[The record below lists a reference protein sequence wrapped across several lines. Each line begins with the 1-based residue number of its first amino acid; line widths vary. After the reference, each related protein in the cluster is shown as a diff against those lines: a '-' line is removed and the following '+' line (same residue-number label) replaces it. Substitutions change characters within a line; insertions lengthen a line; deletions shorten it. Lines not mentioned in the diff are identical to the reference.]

1 MKKNIVVAAVALC
14 AIAVVCG
21 VTYVGGSFFSNPNG
35 AKPESSSVDPM
46 DGANPGA
53 SMENVTLGEGEMQK
67 ALENLA
73 TELDKS
79 NGADGVELRVN
90 EDGCS
95 MVTVS
100 AEDGAENELNSA
112 DSVKALFELYL
123 NGGFLDEKGNVTGA
137 IVVPE
142 DEIVEPTPA
151 PGSNSAST
159 EEIIARN
166 ELGGEDTMIAGFP
179 GEGMLDA
186 GAHEPSSEVASSDVT
201 ETADSVVQSEG
212 VADGAETS
220 APENGGWL
228 LPR

>member
-14 AIAVVCG
+14 AIVVVCG
-21 VTYVGGSFFSNPNG
+21 VAYVGGSFFSNPNG
-35 AKPESSSVDPM
+35 VKSESSSVDPM

-53 SMENVTLGEGEMQK
+53 SMKNVSLDESEMQK

-90 EDGCS
+90 ENGCS

-100 AEDGAENELNSA
+100 AEDGTENELNSA

-142 DEIVEPTPA
+142 DEIAEPTPT
-151 PGSNSAST
+151 PNPNSASA
-159 EEIIARN
+159 EDIIARN
-166 ELGGEDTMIAGFP
+166 ELDGEDTMIAGFP

-186 GAHEPSSEVASSDVT
+186 GAHEPSSEGTSSNVT
-201 ETADSVVQSEG
+201 GTADSVIQNEVVEN
-212 VADGAETS
+212 GAEIS
-220 APENGGWL
+220 APENGG
-228 LPR
+228 

>member
-1 MKKNIVVAAVALC
+1 MKKNIVAAAVALC
-14 AIAVVCG
+14 AIVVVCG
-21 VTYVGGSFFSNPNG
+21 VAYVGGSFFSNPNG
-35 AKPESSSVDPM
+35 VKSESSSVDPM

-53 SMENVTLGEGEMQK
+53 SMKNVSLDESEMQK

-90 EDGCS
+90 ENGCS

-100 AEDGAENELNSA
+100 AEDGTENELNSA

-123 NGGFLDEKGNVTGA
+123 TGGFLDEKGNVTGA

-142 DEIVEPTPA
+142 DEIAEPTPT
-151 PGSNSAST
+151 PNPNSASA
-159 EEIIARN
+159 EDIIARN
-166 ELGGEDTMIAGFP
+166 ELDGEDTMIAGFP

-186 GAHEPSSEVASSDVT
+186 GAHEPSSEGTSSNVT
-201 ETADSVVQSEG
+201 GTADSIIQNEVVEN
-212 VADGAETS
+212 GAEIS
-220 APENGGWL
+220 APENGG
-228 LPR
+228 

>member
-14 AIAVVCG
+14 AIVVVCG
-21 VTYVGGSFFSNPNG
+21 VAYVGGSFFSNPNG
-35 AKPESSSVDPM
+35 VKSESSSVDPM

-53 SMENVTLGEGEMQK
+53 SMKNVSLDESEMQK

-90 EDGCS
+90 ENGCS

-100 AEDGAENELNSA
+100 AEDGTENELNSA

-123 NGGFLDEKGNVTGA
+123 TGGFLDEKGNVTGA

-142 DEIVEPTPA
+142 DGIAEPTPT
-151 PGSNSAST
+151 PNPNSASA
-159 EEIIARN
+159 EDIIARN
-166 ELGGEDTMIAGFP
+166 ELDGEDTMIAGFP

-186 GAHEPSSEVASSDVT
+186 GAHEPSSEGTSSNVT
-201 ETADSVVQSEG
+201 GTADSVIQNEVVEN
-212 VADGAETS
+212 GAEIS
-220 APENGGWL
+220 APENGG
-228 LPR
+228 

>member
-14 AIAVVCG
+14 AIVVVCG
-21 VTYVGGSFFSNPNG
+21 VAYVGGSFFSNPNG
-35 AKPESSSVDPM
+35 VKSESSSVDPM

-53 SMENVTLGEGEMQK
+53 SMKNVSLDESEMQK

-100 AEDGAENELNSA
+100 AEDGTENELNSA

-123 NGGFLDEKGNVTGA
+123 TGGFLDEKGNVTGA

-142 DEIVEPTPA
+142 DEIAEPTPT
-151 PGSNSAST
+151 PNPNSASA
-159 EEIIARN
+159 EDIIARN
-166 ELGGEDTMIAGFP
+166 ELDGEDTMIAGFP

-186 GAHEPSSEVASSDVT
+186 GAHEPSSEGTSSNVT
-201 ETADSVVQSEG
+201 GTADSVIQNEVVEN
-212 VADGAETS
+212 GAEIS
-220 APENGGWL
+220 APENGG
-228 LPR
+228 

>member
-1 MKKNIVVAAVALC
+1 MKKNIVVAVALC
-14 AIAVVCG
+14 AIVVVCG
-21 VTYVGGSFFSNPNG
+21 VAYVGGSFFSNPNG
-35 AKPESSSVDPM
+35 VKSESSSVDPM
-46 DGANPGA
+46 DGANPGV
-53 SMENVTLGEGEMQK
+53 SMKNVSLAESEMQK

-90 EDGCS
+90 ENGCS

-100 AEDGAENELNSA
+100 AEDGTENELNAA

-142 DEIVEPTPA
+142 DETVEPTPA
-151 PGSNSAST
+151 PNPNSASA
-159 EEIIARN
+159 EDIIARN
-166 ELGGEDTMIAGFP
+166 ELDGEDTMIAGFP

-186 GAHEPSSEVASSDVT
+186 GAHEPSSEIVSSDMA
-201 ETADSVVQSEG
+201 ESADGVVQSGAVANG
-212 VADGAETS
+212 VEIS
-220 APENGGWL
+220 APENGG
-228 LPR
+228 

>member
-14 AIAVVCG
+14 AIVVVCG
-21 VTYVGGSFFSNPNG
+21 VAYMGGSFFSNPNG
-35 AKPESSSVDPM
+35 VKSESSSVDPM
-46 DGANPGA
+46 DGANPGV
-53 SMENVTLGEGEMQK
+53 SMKNVSLDESEMQK

-79 NGADGVELRVN
+79 NGDDGVELRVN
-90 EDGCS
+90 ENGCS

-100 AEDGAENELNSA
+100 AEDGTENELNAA

-142 DEIVEPTPA
+142 DETAEPTPA
-151 PGSNSAST
+151 PNPHSASA
-159 EEIIARN
+159 EDIIARN
-166 ELGGEDTMIAGFP
+166 ELDGEDTMIAGFP

-186 GAHEPSSEVASSDVT
+186 GAHEPSSEIVSSDMA
-201 ETADSVVQSEG
+201 ESADG
-212 VADGAETS
+212 VAQSGAVANGVEIS
-220 APENGGWL
+220 APENGG
-228 LPR
+228 

>member
-14 AIAVVCG
+14 AIVVVCG
-21 VTYVGGSFFSNPNG
+21 VAYVGGCFFSNSNG
-35 AKPESSSVDPM
+35 VKLESSSVDPM
-46 DGANPGA
+46 EGANPGA
-53 SMENVTLGEGEMQK
+53 SMGNVTLNEGEMRK

-90 EDGCS
+90 EDRCC

-100 AEDGAENELNSA
+100 AEDGTENELNSA

-123 NGGFLDEKGNVTGA
+123 TGGFLDEKGNVTGA

-142 DEIVEPTPA
+142 DEIAEPTPT
-151 PGSNSAST
+151 PNPNSASA
-159 EEIIARN
+159 EDIIARN
-166 ELGGEDTMIAGFP
+166 ELDGEDTMIAGFP

-186 GAHEPSSEVASSDVT
+186 GAHEPSSEGTSSNVT
-201 ETADSVVQSEG
+201 GTADSVIQNEVVEN
-212 VADGAETS
+212 GAEIS
-220 APENGGWL
+220 APENGG
-228 LPR
+228 

>member
-14 AIAVVCG
+14 AIVVVCG
-21 VTYVGGSFFSNPNG
+21 VAYVGGSFFSNPNG
-35 AKPESSSVDPM
+35 VKSESSSVDPM

-53 SMENVTLGEGEMQK
+53 SMKNVSLDESEMQK

-90 EDGCS
+90 ENGCS

-100 AEDGAENELNSA
+100 AEDGTENELNSA

-123 NGGFLDEKGNVTGA
+123 TGGFLDEKGNVTGA

-142 DEIVEPTPA
+142 DEIAEPTPT
-151 PGSNSAST
+151 PNPNSASA
-159 EEIIARN
+159 EDIIARN
-166 ELGGEDTMIAGFP
+166 ELDGEDTMIAGFP

-186 GAHEPSSEVASSDVT
+186 GAHEPSSEGASSNVT
-201 ETADSVVQSEG
+201 GTADSIIQNEVVEN
-212 VADGAETS
+212 GAEIS
-220 APENGGWL
+220 APENGG
-228 LPR
+228 

>member
-14 AIAVVCG
+14 AIAIVCG
-21 VTYVGGSFFSNPNG
+21 AAYMGGSFFSNPNG
-35 AKPESSSVDPM
+35 VKSESSSVDPM

-53 SMENVTLGEGEMQK
+53 SMKNVSLDESEMQK

-90 EDGCS
+90 ENGCS

-100 AEDGAENELNSA
+100 AEDSTENELNAA

-142 DEIVEPTPA
+142 DETAEPTPN
-151 PGSNSAST
+151 PNSASA
-159 EEIIARN
+159 EDIIARN
-166 ELGGEDTMIAGFP
+166 ELDGEDTMIAGFP

-186 GAHEPSSEVASSDVT
+186 GAHEPSSEVVASSNVT
-201 ETADSVVQSEG
+201 GAADG
-212 VADGAETS
+212 VAQNEAVEDGAEIS
-220 APENGGWL
+220 APKNGG
-228 LPR
+228 

>member
-14 AIAVVCG
+14 AIVVVCG
-21 VTYVGGSFFSNPNG
+21 VAYVGGSFFSNPNG
-35 AKPESSSVDPM
+35 VKSESSSVDPM
-46 DGANPGA
+46 DGANPCA
-53 SMENVTLGEGEMQK
+53 SMKNVSLDESEMQK

-100 AEDGAENELNSA
+100 AEDGTENELNSA

-123 NGGFLDEKGNVTGA
+123 TGGFLDEKGNVTGA

-142 DEIVEPTPA
+142 DEIAEPTPT
-151 PGSNSAST
+151 PNPNSASA
-159 EEIIARN
+159 EDIIARN
-166 ELGGEDTMIAGFP
+166 ELDGEDTMIAGFP

-186 GAHEPSSEVASSDVT
+186 GAHEPSSEGTSSNVT
-201 ETADSVVQSEG
+201 GTADSVIQNEVVEN
-212 VADGAETS
+212 GAEIS
-220 APENGGWL
+220 APENGG
-228 LPR
+228 

>member
-14 AIAVVCG
+14 AIVVICG
-21 VTYVGGSFFSNPNG
+21 VAYVGGSFFSNPNG

-46 DGANPGA
+46 DGANPGV
-53 SMENVTLGEGEMQK
+53 SMKNVSLDESEMQK

-90 EDGCS
+90 ENGCS

-100 AEDGAENELNSA
+100 AEDGTENELNSA

-123 NGGFLDEKGNVTGA
+123 NGGFLDEEGNVTGA
-137 IVVPE
+137 IIVPE
-142 DEIVEPTPA
+142 DEIAEPTPT
-151 PGSNSAST
+151 PNPNSASA
-159 EEIIARN
+159 EDIIARN
-166 ELGGEDTMIAGFP
+166 ELDGEDTMIAGFP

-186 GAHEPSSEVASSDVT
+186 GAHEPSSEGALSDAT
-201 ETADSVVQSEG
+201 ETTDDAAQNGKAVDST
-212 VADGAETS
+212 ETS
-220 APENGGWL
+220 APENGG
-228 LPR
+228 

>member
-14 AIAVVCG
+14 AIVVVCG
-21 VTYVGGSFFSNPNG
+21 VAYVGGSFFSNPNG
-35 AKPESSSVDPM
+35 VKSESSSVDPM
-46 DGANPGA
+46 EGANPGA
-53 SMENVTLGEGEMQK
+53 SMKNVSLDESEMQK

-90 EDGCS
+90 ENGCS

-100 AEDGAENELNSA
+100 AEDGTENELNSA

-123 NGGFLDEKGNVTGA
+123 TGGFLDEKGNVTGA

-142 DEIVEPTPA
+142 DEIAEPTPT
-151 PGSNSAST
+151 PTPNSASA
-159 EEIIARN
+159 EDIIARN
-166 ELGGEDTMIAGFP
+166 ELDGEDTMIAGFP

-186 GAHEPSSEVASSDVT
+186 GAHEPSSEGTSSNVT
-201 ETADSVVQSEG
+201 GTADSVIQNEVVEN
-212 VADGAETS
+212 GAEIS
-220 APENGGWL
+220 APENGG
-228 LPR
+228 

>member
-14 AIAVVCG
+14 AIVVVCG
-21 VTYVGGSFFSNPNG
+21 VAYVGGSFFSNPNG
-35 AKPESSSVDPM
+35 VKSESSSVDPM

-53 SMENVTLGEGEMQK
+53 SMKNVSLDESEMQK

-90 EDGCS
+90 GCS

-100 AEDGAENELNSA
+100 AEDGTENELNSA

-123 NGGFLDEKGNVTGA
+123 TGGFLDEKGNVTGA

-142 DEIVEPTPA
+142 DEIAEPTPT
-151 PGSNSAST
+151 PNPNSASA
-159 EEIIARN
+159 EDIIARN
-166 ELGGEDTMIAGFP
+166 ELDGEDTMIAGFP

-186 GAHEPSSEVASSDVT
+186 GAHEPSSEGTSSNVT
-201 ETADSVVQSEG
+201 GTADSVIQNEVVEN
-212 VADGAETS
+212 GAEIS
-220 APENGGWL
+220 APENGG
-228 LPR
+228 

>member
-14 AIAVVCG
+14 AIVVVCG
-21 VTYVGGSFFSNPNG
+21 VAYVGGSFFSNPNG
-35 AKPESSSVDPM
+35 VKSESSSVDPM

-53 SMENVTLGEGEMQK
+53 SMKNVSLDESEMQK
-67 ALENLA
+67 ALENMA

-90 EDGCS
+90 ENGCS

-100 AEDGAENELNSA
+100 AEDGTENELNSA

-123 NGGFLDEKGNVTGA
+123 TGGFLDEKGNVTGA

-142 DEIVEPTPA
+142 DEIAEPTPT
-151 PGSNSAST
+151 PNPNSASA
-159 EEIIARN
+159 EDIIARN
-166 ELGGEDTMIAGFP
+166 ELDGEDTMIAGFP

-186 GAHEPSSEVASSDVT
+186 GAHEPSSEGTSSNVT
-201 ETADSVVQSEG
+201 GTADSVIQNEVVEN
-212 VADGAETS
+212 GAEIS
-220 APENGGWL
+220 APENGG
-228 LPR
+228 

>member
-1 MKKNIVVAAVALC
+1 MKKNIVAAAVALC
-14 AIAVVCG
+14 AIVVVCG
-21 VTYVGGSFFSNPNG
+21 VAYVGGSFFSNPNG
-35 AKPESSSVDPM
+35 VKSESSSVDPM

-53 SMENVTLGEGEMQK
+53 SMKNVSLDESEMQK

-90 EDGCS
+90 ENGCS

-100 AEDGAENELNSA
+100 AEDGTENELNSA

-123 NGGFLDEKGNVTGA
+123 TGGFLDEKGNVTGA

-142 DEIVEPTPA
+142 DEIAEPTPT
-151 PGSNSAST
+151 PNPNSASA
-159 EEIIARN
+159 EDIIARN
-166 ELGGEDTMIAGFP
+166 ELDGEDTMIAGFP

-186 GAHEPSSEVASSDVT
+186 GAHEPSSEGTSSNVT
-201 ETADSVVQSEG
+201 GTADSVIQNEVVEN
-212 VADGAETS
+212 GAEIS
-220 APENGGWL
+220 APENGG
-228 LPR
+228 

>member
-14 AIAVVCG
+14 AIVVVCG
-21 VTYVGGSFFSNPNG
+21 VAYVGGSFFSNPNG
-35 AKPESSSVDPM
+35 VKSESSSVDPM

-53 SMENVTLGEGEMQK
+53 SMKNVSLDESEMQK

-90 EDGCS
+90 KNGCS

-100 AEDGAENELNSA
+100 AEDGTENELNSA

-123 NGGFLDEKGNVTGA
+123 TGGFLDEKGNVTGA

-142 DEIVEPTPA
+142 DEIAEPTPT
-151 PGSNSAST
+151 PNPNSASA
-159 EEIIARN
+159 EDIIARN
-166 ELGGEDTMIAGFP
+166 ELDGEDTMIAGFP

-186 GAHEPSSEVASSDVT
+186 GAHEPSSEGTSSNVT
-201 ETADSVVQSEG
+201 GTADSVIQNEVVEN
-212 VADGAETS
+212 GAEIS
-220 APENGGWL
+220 APENGG
-228 LPR
+228 

>member
-14 AIAVVCG
+14 AIVVVCG
-21 VTYVGGSFFSNPNG
+21 VAYVGGSFFSNPNG
-35 AKPESSSVDPM
+35 VKSESSSVDPM

-53 SMENVTLGEGEMQK
+53 SMKNVSLDESEMQK

-90 EDGCS
+90 ENGCS

-100 AEDGAENELNSA
+100 AEDGTENELNSA

-123 NGGFLDEKGNVTGA
+123 TGGFLDEKGNVTGA

-142 DEIVEPTPA
+142 DEIAEPTPT
-151 PGSNSAST
+151 PNPNSASA
-159 EEIIARN
+159 EDIIARN
-166 ELGGEDTMIAGFP
+166 ELDGEDTMIAGFP

-186 GAHEPSSEVASSDVT
+186 GAHEPSSEIVSSDMA
-201 ETADSVVQSEG
+201 ESADG
-212 VADGAETS
+212 VAQSGAVANGVEIS
-220 APENGGWL
+220 APENGG
-228 LPR
+228 

>member
-14 AIAVVCG
+14 AIVVVCG
-21 VTYVGGSFFSNPNG
+21 VAYVGGSFFSNPNG
-35 AKPESSSVDPM
+35 VKSESSSVDPM

-53 SMENVTLGEGEMQK
+53 SMKNVSLDESEMQK

-90 EDGCS
+90 ENGCS

-100 AEDGAENELNSA
+100 AEDGTENELNSA

-123 NGGFLDEKGNVTGA
+123 TGGFLDEKGNVTGA

-142 DEIVEPTPA
+142 DEIAEPTPT
-151 PGSNSAST
+151 PNPNSASA
-159 EEIIARN
+159 EDIIARN
-166 ELGGEDTMIAGFP
+166 ELDGEDTMIAGFP

-186 GAHEPSSEVASSDVT
+186 GAHEPSSEGTSSNVT
-201 ETADSVVQSEG
+201 GTADSVIQNEVVEN
-212 VADGAETS
+212 GAEIS
-220 APENGGWL
+220 APENGG
-228 LPR
+228 

>member
-1 MKKNIVVAAVALC
+1 MKKFVSWFNGLPRKTQAISGFIVILAL
-14 AIAVVCG
+14 V
-21 VTYVGGSFFSNPNG
+21 SLD
-35 AKPESSSVDPM
+35 ES
-46 DGANPGA
+46 
-53 SMENVTLGEGEMQK
+53 EMQK

-90 EDGCS
+90 ENGCS

-100 AEDGAENELNSA
+100 AEDGTENELNAA

-142 DEIVEPTPA
+142 DETAEPTPT
-151 PGSNSAST
+151 PNPNSASA
-159 EEIIARN
+159 EDIIARN
-166 ELGGEDTMIAGFP
+166 ELDGEDTMIAGFP

-186 GAHEPSSEVASSDVT
+186 GAHEPSSEVVASSNVT
-201 ETADSVVQSEG
+201 GAADG
-212 VADGAETS
+212 VAQNEAVEDGAEIS
-220 APENGGWL
+220 APKNGG
-228 LPR
+228 

>member
-14 AIAVVCG
+14 AIVVVCG
-21 VTYVGGSFFSNPNG
+21 VAYVGGSFFSNPNG
-35 AKPESSSVDPM
+35 VKSESSSVDPM
-46 DGANPGA
+46 DGAYPGA
-53 SMENVTLGEGEMQK
+53 SMKNVSLAESEMQK

-90 EDGCS
+90 ENGCS

-100 AEDGAENELNSA
+100 AEDGTENELNSA

-123 NGGFLDEKGNVTGA
+123 TGGFLDEKGNVTGA

-142 DEIVEPTPA
+142 DEIAEPTPT
-151 PGSNSAST
+151 PNPNSASA
-159 EEIIARN
+159 EDIIARN
-166 ELGGEDTMIAGFP
+166 ELDGEDTMIAGFP

-186 GAHEPSSEVASSDVT
+186 GAHEPSSEGTSSNVT
-201 ETADSVVQSEG
+201 GTADSVIQNEVVEN
-212 VADGAETS
+212 GAEIS
-220 APENGGWL
+220 APENGG
-228 LPR
+228 

>member
-1 MKKNIVVAAVALC
+1 MKKNIVAAAVALC
-14 AIAVVCG
+14 AIVVVCG
-21 VTYVGGSFFSNPNG
+21 VAYVGGSFFSNPNG
-35 AKPESSSVDPM
+35 VKSESSSVDPM

-53 SMENVTLGEGEMQK
+53 SMKNVSLGESEMQK

-90 EDGCS
+90 ENGCS

-100 AEDGAENELNSA
+100 AEDGTENELNSA

-123 NGGFLDEKGNVTGA
+123 TGGFLDEKGNVTGA

-142 DEIVEPTPA
+142 DEIAEPTPT
-151 PGSNSAST
+151 PNPNSASA
-159 EEIIARN
+159 EDIIARN
-166 ELGGEDTMIAGFP
+166 ELDGEDTMIAGFP

-186 GAHEPSSEVASSDVT
+186 GAHEPSSEGTSSNVT
-201 ETADSVVQSEG
+201 GTADSVIQNEVVEN
-212 VADGAETS
+212 GAEIS
-220 APENGGWL
+220 APENGG
-228 LPR
+228 

>member
-14 AIAVVCG
+14 AIAIVCG
-21 VTYVGGSFFSNPNG
+21 AAYMGGCFFSNSNG
-35 AKPESSSVDPM
+35 VKLESSSVDPM
-46 DGANPGA
+46 EGANPGA
-53 SMENVTLGEGEMQK
+53 SMGNVTLNEGEMRK

-90 EDGCS
+90 EDGCC

-100 AEDGAENELNSA
+100 AEDGTENELNSA

-123 NGGFLDEKGNVTGA
+123 TGGFLDEKGNVTGA

-142 DEIVEPTPA
+142 DEIAEPTPT
-151 PGSNSAST
+151 PNPNSASA
-159 EEIIARN
+159 EDIIARN
-166 ELGGEDTMIAGFP
+166 ELDGEDTMIAGFP

-186 GAHEPSSEVASSDVT
+186 GAHEPSSEGTSSNVT
-201 ETADSVVQSEG
+201 GTADSVIQNEVVENG
-212 VADGAETS
+212 TEIS
-220 APENGGWL
+220 APENGG
-228 LPR
+228 

>member
-14 AIAVVCG
+14 AIVVVCG
-21 VTYVGGSFFSNPNG
+21 VAYVGGSFFSNPNG
-35 AKPESSSVDPM
+35 VKSESSSVDPM

-53 SMENVTLGEGEMQK
+53 SIKNVSLDESEMQK

-90 EDGCS
+90 ENGCS

-100 AEDGAENELNSA
+100 AEDGTENELNSA

-123 NGGFLDEKGNVTGA
+123 TGGFLDEKGNVTGA

-142 DEIVEPTPA
+142 DEIAEPTPT
-151 PGSNSAST
+151 PNPNSASA
-159 EEIIARN
+159 EDIIARN
-166 ELGGEDTMIAGFP
+166 ELDGEDTMIAGFP

-186 GAHEPSSEVASSDVT
+186 GAHEPSSEGTSSNVT
-201 ETADSVVQSEG
+201 GTADSVIQNEVVEN
-212 VADGAETS
+212 GAEIS
-220 APENGGWL
+220 APENGG
-228 LPR
+228 

>member
-14 AIAVVCG
+14 AIVVVCG
-21 VTYVGGSFFSNPNG
+21 VAYVGGSFFSNPNG
-35 AKPESSSVDPM
+35 VKSESSSVDPM

-53 SMENVTLGEGEMQK
+53 SMKNVSLDESEMQK

-90 EDGCS
+90 ENGCS

-100 AEDGAENELNSA
+100 AEDGTENELNSA

-123 NGGFLDEKGNVTGA
+123 TGGFLDEKGNVTGA

-142 DEIVEPTPA
+142 DEIAEPTPT
-151 PGSNSAST
+151 PNPNSASA
-159 EEIIARN
+159 EDIIARN
-166 ELGGEDTMIAGFP
+166 ELDGEDTMIAGFP

-186 GAHEPSSEVASSDVT
+186 GAHEPSSEGTSSNVT
-201 ETADSVVQSEG
+201 GTADSVIQNEVVEN
-212 VADGAETS
+212 GAEIS
-220 APENGGWL
+220 APESGG
-228 LPR
+228 

>member
-14 AIAVVCG
+14 AIVVVCG
-21 VTYVGGSFFSNPNG
+21 VAYVGGSFFPNPNG
-35 AKPESSSVDPM
+35 VKSESSSVDPM

-53 SMENVTLGEGEMQK
+53 SMKNVSLDESEMQK

-90 EDGCS
+90 ENGCS

-100 AEDGAENELNSA
+100 AEDGTENELNSA

-123 NGGFLDEKGNVTGA
+123 TGGFLDEKGNVTGA

-142 DEIVEPTPA
+142 DEIAEPTPT
-151 PGSNSAST
+151 PNPNSASA
-159 EEIIARN
+159 EDIIARN
-166 ELGGEDTMIAGFP
+166 ELDGEDTMIAGFP

-186 GAHEPSSEVASSDVT
+186 GAHEPSSEGTSSNVT
-201 ETADSVVQSEG
+201 GTADSVIQNEVVEN
-212 VADGAETS
+212 GAEIS
-220 APENGGWL
+220 APENGG
-228 LPR
+228 